1 MHSSRLA
8 IHDSGTRR
16 SDPHSSFRAAFSQ
29 ARQES
34 RSAGVEIIGEH
45 DSAPQSTPDAP
56 QLATYEVR
64 IEKRSG
70 KRSYDVAR
78 WNKLGQDGWKLIS
91 VVGKQAF
98 FRRDHTPA

>member
-8 IHDSGTRR
+8 LHDGETGRSG
-16 SDPHSSFRAAFSQ
+16 PHSSFRAAFSQ
-29 ARQES
+29 ARLES
-34 RSAGVEIIGEH
+34 RSAGVGTIGEH
-45 DSAPQSTPDAP
+45 DPAPESAAAAP

-70 KRSYDVAR
+70 KRSHDAAR
-78 WNKLGQDGWKLIS
+78 WNKLGREGWKLIS

-98 FRRDHTPA
+98 FRRDHFRA

>member
-8 IHDSGTRR
+8 VHDGDKGR
-16 SDPHSSFRAAFSQ
+16 SDTPSSFRAAFSQ
-29 ARQES
+29 ARLES
-34 RSAGVEIIGEH
+34 RSVGVEMIGER
-45 DSAPQSTPDAP
+45 DQAPEPATVAP
-56 QLATYEVR
+56 QLTTYEVR

-70 KRSYDVAR
+70 KRSSDLAR

>member
-1 MHSSRLA
+1 MRSSRPAL
-8 IHDSGTRR
+8 HDSGTGR
-16 SDPHSSFRAAFSQ
+16 SDPHSSFSAAFSQ
-29 ARQES
+29 ARLES
-34 RSAGVEIIGEH
+34 RSAGVERIGEH
-45 DSAPQSTPDAP
+45 DPAAESATDAP

-78 WNKLGQDGWKLIS
+78 WNKLGQEGWELVS

-98 FRRDHTPA
+98 FRRDHLPT